1 MSDFFPW
8 NWIRFDGKS
17 YSSLRLQYC
26 PLAKKCRTT
35 VRCGDVCLEYG
46 VNVDFSEEDDIKW
59 NCQQWIYLIPSHTRW
74 MSFNA
79 NLVVPRMRRKPWTRS
94 QSFQRQIHRI
104 HQTLIPSLLSHFI
117 IAAIFIVIN
126 SDLYFQLLRMAIHQ
140 KLVLTQRLEDIE
152 MTDLRP
158 ANVTIINIIINVI
171 IITTILNVIMDI
183 FRVELDVVV
192 GKHQGTAAEA
202 AAEDIQASRFTIV
215 IRITMII
222 IILLMIIVITVIM
235 IFLVLVN

>member
-26 PLAKKCRTT
+26 PLAKKCRTN
-35 VRCGDVCLEYG
+35 VQCGDVCLEYG

-59 NCQQWIYLIPSHTRW
+59 NRQQWIYFIPSHTRW
-74 MSFNA
+74 MNFNA
-79 NLVVPRMRRKPWTRS
+79 NWVVPRMRRKPWTRS
-94 QSFQRQIHRI
+94 HSSESTR
-104 HQTLIPSLLSHFI
+104 PWSLHCCHISSYV
-117 IAAIFIVIN
+117 AAIFIVIN
-126 SDLYFQLLRMAIHQ
+126 NNVYLQLLRMAIHQ

-171 IITTILNVIMDI
+171 IFTTILLNVIMNI

-192 GKHQGTAAEA
+192 GKHQGTAAEG

-222 IILLMIIVITVIM
+222 IILLMIIIITVIM